1 MKNQIF
7 YFFALTTFL
16 SVAIDAMFSLI
27 KLLLYYESN
36 SNYDLSKV
44 GYITENEAMF
54 NSHTNNVSWIPR
66 INLNLLPT
74 DDRRGLL
81 RETYAARCRHVK
93 RYRTSICQSSQ
104 VHTWSNIH
112 MYKTH
117 THHEAASYEAT
128 SVETSYSDNCYYR
141 VTGLIRSIKCKSRR
155 SKSYEY
161 PYTIPTVVLYI

>member
-1 MKNQIF
+1 MHQQKQILLYIFLEKMKNQIF

-16 SVAIDAMFSLI
+16 SVAIDTMFSLI
-27 KLLLYYESN
+27 KLLLYNESN

-44 GYITENEAMF
+44 GYITENEATF

-104 VHTWSNIH
+104 VHT
-112 MYKTH
+112 
-117 THHEAASYEAT
+117 
-128 SVETSYSDNCYYR
+128 
-141 VTGLIRSIKCKSRR
+141 
-155 SKSYEY
+155 
-161 PYTIPTVVLYI
+161 